1 MTEGEVCWVVQT
13 SRDGRRWRPFG
24 RAWKAP
30 GEPVLLHG
38 ASRFVRFRPVEE
50 DDWRAPLERS
60 GDDPMTLLRMEEGAR
75 EELLPGTEHI
85 GLPILFTGGEEGR
98 LLRFQHLD
106 GRTWTYEVEFRG
118 ERTW

>member
-1 MTEGEVCWVVQT
+1 MIKGEVCWVVET
-13 SRDGRRWRPFG
+13 SRDGERWRFFG

-38 ASRFVRFRPVEE
+38 ASRFVRVRPVEQE
-50 DDWRAPLERS
+50 AWRPALERS
-60 GDDPMTLLRMEEGAR
+60 GDGAMSLLRMEEGSR
-75 EELLPGTEHI
+75 EELMPGPEHV

-98 LLRFQHLD
+98 LLRFEHQGGHA
-106 GRTWTYEVEFRG
+106 WTYAVEFRG